1 MGFIETKK
9 IIYLCGHSAI
19 WAHPKQINGSP
30 LEAKTKIMKQ
40 ATLQQS
46 VTLSGKGLHTG
57 QAATLTL
64 EPANEHHGIQFCRTD
79 LEGQPTIKADANAVD
94 STQRCTVLKKGEASV
109 STIEHLLAALSGCGV
124 TNALVKIDGPEVP
137 ILDGSA
143 QPFIQAIKEAGIL
156 TQEEEMPYLEL
167 TEPVEWKDEESG
179 ATYTILPADQLEVTT
194 LIDFGSSVIGKQYAQ
209 LESLADFEQEI
220 SPSRT
225 FVFLHELEALADA
238 GLIKGG
244 ELDNALVFVNKVP
257 ENGEL
262 AALAQKL
269 NVTTDIAVEREG
281 ILNTT
286 QLRFQN
292 EAARH
297 KLLDLVGDLALT
309 GLDLRLKIIARK
321 PGHGANTRL
330 AKELLKKYKTSRKL
344 QGIPKYDPNQP
355 PVNDIH
361 EITKKLQHRFPF
373 LLIDKIIELSDKH
386 VVGVKNVT
394 MNEPYFPGH
403 FPSNPVM
410 PGVLQIEAMAQTGG
424 ILVMENVDDP
434 HAWDTFFLRIKNAL
448 FRHPVLPGDTIL
460 FKMELISPIRRGLC
474 EMTGKAYVGN
484 KLVCEAELLAQI
496 IRR

>member
-1 MGFIETKK
+1 
-9 IIYLCGHSAI
+9 
-19 WAHPKQINGSP
+19 
-30 LEAKTKIMKQ
+30 MKQ
-40 ATLQQS
+40 ATTQQS
-46 VTLSGKGLHTG
+46 FTLSGKGLHTG
-57 QAATLTL
+57 KPATLTL
-64 EPANEHHGIQFCRTD
+64 QPAATQHGIQFCRTD
-79 LEGQPTIKADANAVD
+79 LEGRPIIPATANAVQ
-94 STQRCTVLKKGEASV
+94 STPRCTVIAKGEATV
-109 STIEHLLAALSGCGV
+109 STIEHLMAALSGCGV
-124 TNALVKIDGPEVP
+124 TNALIEIDGPEVP

-143 QPFIQAIKEAGIL
+143 QPFVKAIQQVGVEE
-156 TQEEEMPYLEL
+156 QDEEMPYLEI
-167 TEPVEWKDEESG
+167 TAPVEWKDEETG
-179 ATYTILPADQLEVTT
+179 ASYTILPAEQLEVTT
-194 LIDFGSSVIGKQYAQ
+194 LIDFGASVVGKQYAQ
-209 LESLADFEQEI
+209 LETLADFGQEI
-220 SPSRT
+220 APSRT
-225 FVFLHELEALADA
+225 FAFLHELEALVDA

-244 ELDNALVFVNKVP
+244 ELDNALVFVNEVP
-257 ENGEL
+257 ENGAL
-262 AALAQKL
+262 AALAEKL
-269 NVTTDIAVEREG
+269 NVQTDIAVEREG

-297 KLLDLVGDLALT
+297 KLLDLLGDLALT

-321 PGHGANTRL
+321 PGHAANTRL

-344 QGIPKYDPNQP
+344 QGIPKYDPNKP

-448 FRHPVLPGDTIL
+448 FRHPVIPGDTIL

>member
-1 MGFIETKK
+1 
-9 IIYLCGHSAI
+9 
-19 WAHPKQINGSP
+19 
-30 LEAKTKIMKQ
+30 MKQ
-40 ATLQQS
+40 ATLKQS
-46 VTLSGKGLHTG
+46 IELEGKGLHTG
-57 QAATLTL
+57 KNAKITLHPAA
-64 EPANEHHGIQFCRTD
+64 ANHGIQFRRTD
-79 LEGQPTIKADANAVD
+79 LDKQPIIKADAANVVA
-94 STQRCTVLKKGEASV
+94 TQRCTVLGKNEATV
-109 STIEHLLAALSGCGV
+109 ATVEHLLAALTGTGV
-124 TNALVKIDGPEVP
+124 SNVLIDIDGEEVP

-143 QPFIQAIKEAGIL
+143 LLFVEKILAAGVE
-156 TQEEEMPYLEL
+156 TQEEEQNYLEIF
-167 TEPVEWKDEESG
+167 EPIHWKDEESG
-179 ATYTILPADQLEVTT
+179 AEYTILPSENFEITT
-194 LIDFGSSVIGKQYAQ
+194 LIDFPSSMIGKQYAN
-209 LESLADFEQEI
+209 LDNLSDFAAEI
-220 SPSRT
+220 APNRT

-244 ELDNALVFVNKVP
+244 ELNNALVFVNKMP
-257 ENGEL
+257 ENGKL

-269 NVTTDIAVEREG
+269 NVTTTIEVKQEG

-286 QLRFQN
+286 ELRFQN

-297 KLLDLVGDLALT
+297 KLLDVIGDLTLT
-309 GLDLRLKIIARK
+309 GLDLRVKIIAKK
-321 PGHGANTRL
+321 PGHAANTKL
-330 AKELLKKYKTSRKL
+330 AKELVEVYKANRKL
-344 QGIPKYDPNQP
+344 RDIPKYDPNKKP
-355 PVNDIH
+355 INDIND
-361 EITKKLQHRFPF
+361 ISKKLQHRFPF

-403 FPSNPVM
+403 FPNNPVM

-424 ILVMENVDDP
+424 ILVMENVENP
-434 HAWDTFFLRIKNAL
+434 HEWDTFFLRIKNAL

>member
-1 MGFIETKK
+1 
-9 IIYLCGHSAI
+9 
-19 WAHPKQINGSP
+19 
-30 LEAKTKIMKQ
+30 MKQ

-46 VTLSGKGLHTG
+46 ITIEGKGLHTG
-57 QAATLTL
+57 VISSLTIHPAA
-64 EPANEHHGIQFCRTD
+64 ENHGIKFRRID
-79 LEGQPTIKADANAVD
+79 LEGQPLIIADAKYVV
-94 STQRCTVLKKGEASV
+94 STKRCTTLGKGDVTV
-109 STIEHLLAALSGCGV
+109 STVEHLMAALKGCGV
-124 TNALVKIDGPEVP
+124 SNALVDIDAAEVP

-143 QPFIQAIKEAGIL
+143 APFVASIQQVGVQEQEAE
-156 TQEEEMPYLEL
+156 QNYLDI
-167 TEPVEWKDEESG
+167 TEPIYWQDEETG
-179 ATYTILPADQLEVTT
+179 ASYTILPSEKFELTT
-194 LIDFGSSVIGKQYAQ
+194 LIDFESSVVGKQYAQ
-209 LESLADFEQEI
+209 LDTLEDFAQEI
-220 SPSRT
+220 APSRT
-225 FVFLHELEALADA
+225 FVFLHELTALADA
-238 GLIKGG
+238 GLVKGG
-244 ELDNALVFVNKVP
+244 ELDNALVFVENVP
-257 ENGEL
+257 QNGEL
-262 AALAQKL
+262 TALAEKL
-269 NVTTDIAVEREG
+269 HIEQEIKVEQTG

-286 QLRFQN
+286 NLRFAN

-297 KLLDLVGDLALT
+297 KLLDVVGDLALT
-309 GLDLRLKIIARK
+309 GLDLRLKIIASK
-321 PGHGANTRL
+321 PGHAANTRL
-330 AKELLKKYKTSRKL
+330 AKELLNKYKISRKL
-344 QGIPKYDPNQP
+344 RGIPKYDPNKE

-361 EITKKLQHRFPF
+361 VITKKLQHRFPF

-424 ILVMENVDDP
+424 ILVMENVEDP

-448 FRHPVLPGDTIL
+448 FRHPVIPGDTIL

>member
-1 MGFIETKK
+1 
-9 IIYLCGHSAI
+9 
-19 WAHPKQINGSP
+19 
-30 LEAKTKIMKQ
+30 MKQ

-46 VTLSGKGLHTG
+46 ITIEGKGLHTG
-57 QAATLTL
+57 VVSSLTIHPAA
-64 EPANEHHGIQFCRTD
+64 ENHGIKFRRID
-79 LEGQPTIKADANAVD
+79 LEEQPLIMADAKYVV
-94 STQRCTVLKKGEASV
+94 STERCTTLGKGSATV
-109 STIEHLLAALSGCGV
+109 STVEHLMAALKGCGV
-124 TNALVKIDGPEVP
+124 SNALIDIDAVEVP

-143 QPFIQAIKEAGIL
+143 APFVERIQQAGVQEQEAE
-156 TQEEEMPYLEL
+156 QNYLDIS
-167 TEPVEWKDEESG
+167 EPIYWQDEETG
-179 ATYTILPADQLEVTT
+179 ASYTILPAEKFELTT
-194 LIDFGSSVIGKQYAQ
+194 LIDFESSVVGKQYAQ
-209 LESLADFEQEI
+209 LDTLEDFAQEI
-220 SPSRT
+220 APSRT
-225 FVFLHELEALADA
+225 FVFLHELKALADA
-238 GLIKGG
+238 GLVKGG
-244 ELDNALVFVNKVP
+244 ELDNALVFVENIP
-257 ENGEL
+257 QNGEL
-262 AALAQKL
+262 TALAEKL
-269 NVTTDIAVEREG
+269 HIEQEIKVEQTG

-286 QLRFQN
+286 ALRFDN

-297 KLLDLVGDLALT
+297 KLLDVVGDLALT
-309 GLDLRLKIIARK
+309 GLDLRLKIIASK
-321 PGHGANTRL
+321 PGHAANTRL
-330 AKELLKKYKTSRKL
+330 AKELLSKYKTSRKL
-344 QGIPKYDPNQP
+344 RGIPKYDPNKE

-361 EITKKLQHRFPF
+361 VITKKLQHRFPF

-424 ILVMENVDDP
+424 ILVMENVEDP

-448 FRHPVLPGDTIL
+448 FRHPVIPGDTIL

>member
-1 MGFIETKK
+1 
-9 IIYLCGHSAI
+9 
-19 WAHPKQINGSP
+19 
-30 LEAKTKIMKQ
+30 MKQ
-40 ATLQQS
+40 ATLKQS
-46 VTLSGKGLHTG
+46 FTLSGKGLHTG
-57 QAATLTL
+57 K
-64 EPANEHHGIQFCRTD
+64 PANLTIQPAAAQHGIQFCRTD
-79 LEGQPTIKADANAVD
+79 LDDRPVVPATASAVQ
-94 STQRCTVLKKGEASV
+94 STTRCTIIAKGEATV
-109 STIEHLLAALSGCGV
+109 STVEHLMAAFSGCGV
-124 TNALVKIDGPEVP
+124 TNALIEIDGPEVP

-143 QPFIQAIKEAGIL
+143 QPFVDAIQKAGIEE
-156 TQEEEMPYLEL
+156 QDEEMPYLEI
-167 TEPVEWKDEESG
+167 TAPVEWQDEETG
-179 ATYTILPADQLEVTT
+179 ASYTILPAEQLEVTT
-194 LIDFGSSVIGKQYAQ
+194 LIDYGASVVGKQYAQ
-209 LESLADFEQEI
+209 LDALKDFEQEI
-220 SPSRT
+220 ASSRT
-225 FVFLHELEALADA
+225 FAFLHELEALADA
-238 GLIKGG
+238 GLIQGG

-269 NVTTDIAVEREG
+269 NVQTDIAVEREG

-286 QLRFQN
+286 KLRFQN

-321 PGHGANTRL
+321 PGHAANTRL
-330 AKELLKKYKTSRKL
+330 AKEILKKYKTSRKL
-344 QGIPKYDPNQP
+344 QGIPKYDPNKP

-448 FRHPVLPGDTIL
+448 FRHPVIPGDTIL

>member
-1 MGFIETKK
+1 
-9 IIYLCGHSAI
+9 
-19 WAHPKQINGSP
+19 
-30 LEAKTKIMKQ
+30 MKQ
-40 ATLQQS
+40 ATLQQRI
-46 VTLSGKGLHTG
+46 TLSGNGLHTG
-57 QAATLTL
+57 QSATITL
-64 EPANEHHGIQFCRTD
+64 HPADEHHGIQFRRMD
-79 LEGQPTIKADANAVD
+79 LEGKPLIKADANHVV
-94 STQRCTVLKKGEASV
+94 STQRCTVLGKKEATV
-109 STIEHLLAALSGCGV
+109 STVEHLLAALKGCGV
-124 TNALVKIDGPEVP
+124 SNVLVEIDGAEVP

-143 QPFIQAIKEAGIL
+143 QPFVKAIQKAGIHE
-156 TQEEEMPYLEL
+156 QEEEWPYLDVS
-167 TEPVEWKDEESG
+167 EPVQWNDEETG
-179 ATYTILPADQLEVTT
+179 ASYTILPADAFELTT
-194 LIDFGSSVIGKQYAQ
+194 LIDFGASVVGKQYAQ
-209 LESLADFEQEI
+209 LDTLAAFGEEI
-220 SPSRT
+220 ASSRT
-225 FVFLHELEALADA
+225 FVFLHELETLADA

-244 ELDNALVFVNKVP
+244 ELDNALVFVNEVP
-257 ENGEL
+257 KNGEL
-262 AALAQKL
+262 ATLAQKL
-269 NVTTDIAVEREG
+269 NIDADIAVEREG

-286 QLRFQN
+286 QLRYQN

-297 KLLDLVGDLALT
+297 KLLDVVGDLTLT
-309 GLDLRLKIIARK
+309 GLDLRLKIIAHK
-321 PGHGANTRL
+321 PGHAANTRL
-330 AKELLKKYKTSRKL
+330 AKELLKKYKSSRKL
-344 QGIPKYDPNQP
+344 RGIPKYDPNKA

-361 EITKKLQHRFPF
+361 EISKKLQHRFPF

-403 FPSNPVM
+403 FPNNPVM